1 MNKFNR
7 HTVVIRARTIAYFS
21 LLACF
26 ALNTSS
32 ANPVIEVDEHTHDV
46 GVFRATGAAQSI
58 QHTYTI
64 KNEGDSV
71 LNIDN
76 VKTSC
81 GCTTAKLA
89 SNTLAPGES
98 VPLIATMNL
107 SGRKGKTQKSITIS
121 SNDPKTPFLKLVLA
135 VDVQRDVQVSPPHVN
150 FRYDAKTKVA
160 RDGNVTVVFNG
171 DVPRQITQF
180 DTNALTFCTLS
191 SKVVRPGF
199 EYQLTLTFDPAAVTN
214 AERKTVTL
222 TSHTDHPDY
231 KTIDV
236 PVSYYTYVR
245 PTTQPVGYYPRQI
258 TIPAS
263 LPENK
268 TFQQTLIVRSNLNKP
283 MKVISVTPP
292 SADIQV
298 IRQQTSKA
306 YARFNLVFPNTDAA
320 LDGKTILIKTQTGDE
335 PPQTHSLPITTR

>member
-1 MNKFNR
+1 MNRIYRRKF
-7 HTVVIRARTIAYFS
+7 TIYARTIACFS
-21 LLACF
+21 LLSCF

-32 ANPVIEVDEHTHDV
+32 AAPVIEADERTHDA
-46 GVFRATGAAQSI
+46 GVVRATGAEQSV

-71 LNIDN
+71 LNISN

-81 GCTTAKLA
+81 GCTTAELA
-89 SNTLAPGES
+89 RKTLAPGES

-107 SGRKGKTQKSITIS
+107 RGRKGKTKKSITVS
-121 SNDPKTPFLKLVLA
+121 SNDPKTPFLQLVLA
-135 VDVQRDVQVSPPHVN
+135 VDIQRDVQVNPPFVN
-150 FRYDAKTKVA
+150 FRYDPQTKSA
-160 RDGNVTVVFNG
+160 RNGNVTVVFNG
-171 DVPRQITQF
+171 DIPRHITHI

-199 EYQLTLTFDPAAVTN
+199 EYHLSLTFAPGAVTN
-214 AERKTVTL
+214 TARKTVTVTL
-222 TSHTDHPDY
+222 HTDHPDY

-236 PVSYYTYVR
+236 PVSYYTYLR
-245 PTTQPVGYYPRQI
+245 PKTQPVGYYPRQI
-258 TIPAS
+258 TIPSS
-263 LPENK
+263 LPKNK

-292 SADIQV
+292 NPDIKV

-306 YARFNLVFPNTDAA
+306 YARFNVVFPNTDAT
-320 LDGKTILIKTQTGDE
+320 LNGKTILIKTQTADE
-335 PPQTHSLPITTR
+335 PPHEHAIPINIR